1 MSVRCQPLHSRM
13 IEQCEDIATMRAL
26 NFNVNDNN
34 KPAPENIPPPDDQPA
49 ATKGMCSEWK
59 GSAGVC
65 AGHRFERAKLNG
77 TNWQKS

>member
-1 MSVRCQPLHSRM
+1 M
-13 IEQCEDIATMRAL
+13 IEECKDIATMTAL
-26 NFNVNDNN
+26 NFNVDDNN

-65 AGHRFERAKLNG
+65 AGLQVIDLSGQN
-77 TNWQKS
+77 